1 MGDFLLYLLALAVVQ
16 NMVLSTGLG
25 SSVMLRMTRQPRD
38 ITLYCGL
45 MCGFSVVSMLVF
57 YPLKKYLLP
66 DVFWVRLISPAV
78 VVLLVIGIYLVTVL
92 ILQWRVP
99 AVLARIQR
107 ILSLAV
113 FNNLLI
119 GLLLIAEFTMTTTL
133 WGALGAAV
141 GTSLGFLILSRLVE
155 EALRRADN
163 PDMPTAFKGFPI
175 ALLYLGL
182 LALALSGFRPP
193 VSLL

>member
-1 MGDFLLYLLALAVVQ
+1 MRDFFLYLLALAVVQ

-25 SSVMLRMTRQPRD
+25 SSVILRMTRQPRD

-45 MCGFSVVSMLVF
+45 MCGFSALSMLVF

-66 DVFWVRLISPAV
+66 NAFWVRLISPAII
-78 VVLLVIGIYLVTVL
+78 VVLVVGLYLITVL
-92 ILQWRVP
+92 LLHWRFP
-99 AVLARIQR
+99 KLLARIQR

-119 GLLLIAEFTMTTTL
+119 GLLLMAEFTMTTTL
-133 WGALGAAV
+133 WGALGAAI
-141 GTSLGFLILSRLVE
+141 GTSLGFLILSRLEE

-163 PDMPTAFKGFPI
+163 PDMPIAFKGFPI

-182 LALALSGFRPP
+182 LALALSGFKPA